1 MTLSIAQWC
10 AAGGSFEHRGQRI
23 FTRTGG
29 RPDAPV
35 LLLIHGFPTASWDW
49 ALLWDT
55 LIARYRVLT
64 LDMVGFGFSDKPAGY
79 AYSILD
85 QADLCE
91 NFLRANKVER
101 YDILAHN
108 YGDTVAQELLAR
120 QGDQG
125 DRPHLASVC
134 FLNGGLFPES
144 HRPLPMQRLL
154 ASPAGGF
161 VGALA
166 SRKSLEASMRSIFG
180 RQTPPDDE
188 TLDGFWH
195 MMTYNGGTRVLHRLI
210 GYMAERRQHRERWV
224 GALQRATVPMR
235 VIDGAADPVSGAHM
249 VQRYRA
255 LVPAADTVLLESIGH
270 YPQIEAP
277 HAVLDAYLAFRDVS
291 E

>member
-1 MTLSIAQWC
+1 MTPSIPQWC
-10 AAGGSFEHRGQRI
+10 AAGGSFEHRGLRI

-49 ALLWDT
+49 APLWDT
-55 LIARYRVLT
+55 LTARYRVLT
-64 LDMVGFGFSDKPAGY
+64 LDMVGFGFSDKPVDY
-79 AYSILD
+79 DYSILD
-85 QADLCE
+85 QADLLE
-91 NFLRANKVER
+91 SFLRANKVGR
-101 YDILAHN
+101 YHVLAHD

-120 QGDQG
+120 QQDSGE
-125 DRPHLASVC
+125 RPCLQSVC

-144 HRPLPMQRLL
+144 HRPLLMQRLL
-154 ASPAGGF
+154 ASPAGRLA
-161 VGALA
+161 GALA
-166 SRKSLEASMRSIFG
+166 SRKSLEASMRAIFG
-180 RQTPPDDE
+180 RQTPPDTE

-195 MMTYNGGTRVLHRLI
+195 MMTYNAGTRVLHRLI
-210 GYMAERRQHRERWV
+210 GYMAERRLHRERWV

-255 LVPAADTVLLESIGH
+255 LMPAANTVLLEGIGH

-277 HAVLDAYLAFRDVS
+277 QAVADGYLAFR
-291 E
+291 ETR